1 MDKQEITL
9 LVLLA
14 LSTAFDTVDHKILI
28 KIVES
33 DFGNC
38 GEFTLKWFR
47 SYLTGR
53 VQRVIKLLFISSP
66 PRPSI

>member
-38 GEFTLKWFR
+38 SEFT
-47 SYLTGR
+47 SE
-53 VQRVIKLLFISSP
+53 VV
-66 PRPSI
+66 